1 VRRTFVELGYLVC
14 PPPVSSLG
22 LFRLYSNYLVL
33 IPRCQ
38 PQELTMTLTEWKLG
52 SRYDGHVT
60 SLTREW
66 FADMTFSHITHPRI
80 PDM

>member
-1 VRRTFVELGYLVC
+1 
-14 PPPVSSLG
+14 
-22 LFRLYSNYLVL
+22 
-33 IPRCQ
+33 
-38 PQELTMTLTEWKLG
+38 MTLTEWKLG